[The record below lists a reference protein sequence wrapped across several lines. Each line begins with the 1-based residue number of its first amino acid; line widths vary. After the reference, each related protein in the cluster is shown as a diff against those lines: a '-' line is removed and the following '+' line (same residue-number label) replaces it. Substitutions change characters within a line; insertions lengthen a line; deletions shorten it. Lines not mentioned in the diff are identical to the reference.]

1 MGLGK
6 TLGRVKAGE
15 RPTLSVVSEET
26 VFSVVKGRALTTRGL
41 DSHAVREAPRFLS
54 PGCVWQGVEEWVP
67 VVPIIR
73 QRPCTLDSRVWLRRA
88 RGMWSCREDGQMEN
102 GNETG
107 SRLRMS

>member
-1 MGLGK
+1 MGLRK
-6 TLGRVKAGE
+6 TLGRGKTGE
-15 RPTLSVVSEET
+15 RPTLSVVSEEA

-54 PGCVWQGVEEWVP
+54 RGYVWKGVVERVP

-73 QRPCTLDSRVWLRRA
+73 QSPCTLDSRVWLRRA
-88 RGMWSCREDGQMEN
+88 HGVWSCWEDGQMEN
-102 GNETG
+102 GNEPG